1 MEWVI
6 GIDWNPHMRQ
16 ALGFRDAEDA
26 PATPAYTARALR
38 PMSGEPWPIAPATL
52 RPYRA
57 PMHDAAYKTLFSHPR
72 VVGDLLRGFVPEP
85 WTDALDLD
93 SLEKLPAEFTSDD
106 LRRQRRADAVWRIR
120 FRGEWL
126 YVLVLLEFQ
135 STEDRYMALRILVYT
150 GLLHQDLIR
159 RGALGPHGVLP
170 PVLPIVLYNGAPA
183 WKAEA
188 EVSRLIAPV
197 HEDLAR
203 YQPSQ
208 RYLLL
213 DEGRLGDEDLPERNL
228 VSAIVRLEGCR
239 TVAEVLRTL
248 GELAQWLRGSG
259 EVEFQRAFAAWV
271 WSVVMPRQSDAEALA
286 DGPEL
291 AHGQGFEEVPTMLA
305 ERAQEWWEEIRR
317 EGLRAGREEGREEG
331 RAEVREAQQR
341 LLSRLAARKFDA
353 ATAERLSE
361 LLHDLTALERFE
373 DVGDWIIESDTGAE
387 LIERTERMVR
397 RSPVRGT

>member
-1 MEWVI
+1 
-6 GIDWNPHMRQ
+6 
-16 ALGFRDAEDA
+16 
-26 PATPAYTARALR
+26 
-38 PMSGEPWPIAPATL
+38 
-52 RPYRA
+52 
-57 PMHDAAYKTLFSHPR
+57 MHDAAYKTLFSHPR

-106 LRRQRRADAVWRIR
+106 LRQRRADAVWRIR

-159 RGALGPHGVLP
+159 RGATGPHGVLP

-183 WKAEA
+183 WEAEA

-197 HEDLAR
+197 HEDMAR

-213 DEGRLGDEDLPERNL
+213 DEGRLRDEDLPERNL
-228 VSAIVRLEGCR
+228 VSAIVRLEGSR
-239 TVAEVLRTL
+239 SAADVLRTL
-248 GELAQWLRGSG
+248 EVLAQWLRGSG
-259 EVEFQRAFAAWV
+259 EVELQRAFAAWV
-271 WSVVMPRQSDAEALA
+271 WSVVMPRRVGAQALA
-286 DGPEL
+286 EGPEL
-291 AHGQGFEEVPTMLA
+291 AHVQGFEEVPTMLA

-331 RAEVREAQQR
+331 REAQQR
-341 LLSRLAARKFDA
+341 LLSRLAARKFDS

-361 LLHDLTALERFE
+361 LLHDLTAPERFE
-373 DVGDWIIESDTGAE
+373 EVGDWIIESDTAAE

-397 RSPVRGT
+397 RPPARGT